1 MLHTRATA
9 LHRLH
14 NGTRV
19 SRNFIVGM
27 CGAATLAALAACGSD
42 HTTQPPTTTVVGNYA
57 LQSVDGKAPPDT
69 IVNTGSDIVVFLD
82 GTLSLNSNASYKLLF
97 HTTETTSSGTVPDSS
112 GSTGTY
118 TVNGNSVVIHA
129 SSSSDSVVATASL
142 PTLTFTDG
150 GKVFVFTK

>member
-1 MLHTRATA
+1 LLLTRATA
-9 LHRLH
+9 LRDLH
-14 NGTRV
+14 NGSRG
-19 SRNFIVGM
+19 SRNFFVAM
-27 CGAATLAALAACGSD
+27 CGAIMLAALAACGSD
-42 HTTQPPTTTVVGNYA
+42 NTTQPPTTTVVGNYS

-82 GTLSLNSNASYKLLF
+82 GTLSLHSDASYRLLF
-97 HTTETTSSGTVPDSS
+97 HTTETTSSGTVSDSS

-118 TVNGNSVVIHA
+118 TVNGNSVAIHA
-129 SSSSDSVVATASL
+129 ASSSDSVIATVSL